1 VRAKQ
6 TVSNCVRLFGDKQRG
21 RRGFE
26 DEVGMPRRVSAGRIF
41 RGEVGETRCVGVTK
55 GLSFGGSEWLL
66 QNTSYVR
73 SAVEK
78 AGLKVS
84 TICAGYRGSVL
95 DPDPSV
101 RKQAIE
107 EIKARLTAAAERQAD
122 ESKANSQQLRQTFW

>member
-1 VRAKQ
+1 LVPGASLEEK
-6 TVSNCVRLFGDKQRG
+6 LEKLAAWGYEGIEFW
-21 RRGFE
+21 
-26 DEVGMPRRVSAGRIF
+26 
-41 RGEVGETRCVGVTK
+41 
-55 GLSFGGSEWLL
+55 GSEWLL

-95 DPDPSV
+95 DPDPNV

-107 EIKARLTAAAERQAD
+107 GIKARLTAAAELGAVGLIFVPIFGGPRIPRPFALQ
-122 ESKANSQQLRQTFW
+122 ERC

>member
-1 VRAKQ
+1 MKLACQ
-6 TVSNCVRLFGDKQRG
+6 
-21 RRGFE
+21 E
-26 DEVGMPRRVSAGRIF
+26 
-41 RGEVGETRCVGVTK
+41 
-55 GLSFGGSEWLL
+55 GLVPGASLEEKLEKLAAWGYEGIEFWGSEWLL

-107 EIKARLTAAAERQAD
+107 EIKARLTAAAELGAVGLIFRPH
-122 ESKANSQQLRQTFW
+122 LRWSAHSRPFTLQERC